1 MDERGGLEVDG
12 DTSRVEEQDKE
23 EYWKDLAE
31 FRDVNE
37 FNIQFDISVYSKYG
51 INNPSLG

>member
-51 INNPSLG
+51 TNNPSLG